1 MTAEK
6 ESEIIEKYYN
16 EIRNYIKSRMR
27 DDDFE
32 AVTQE
37 TFIVFIRK
45 LRTEKISS
53 ERGYLYFIAKAKI
66 GDYYRQKNKILKH
79 EDRNKDIYY
88 YQKSRDSDNYDMDDE
103 ENILEYDFENDI
115 TESIEENTSFDED
128 KRPDDYPQNTMLS
141 VPCENVPE

>member
-1 MTAEK
+1 MCIINNFIDFKNVSWYDLHKTKIHFGGIDMTAEK

-79 EDRNKDIYY
+79 
-88 YQKSRDSDNYDMDDE
+88 
-103 ENILEYDFENDI
+103 
-115 TESIEENTSFDED
+115 
-128 KRPDDYPQNTMLS
+128 
-141 VPCENVPE
+141 